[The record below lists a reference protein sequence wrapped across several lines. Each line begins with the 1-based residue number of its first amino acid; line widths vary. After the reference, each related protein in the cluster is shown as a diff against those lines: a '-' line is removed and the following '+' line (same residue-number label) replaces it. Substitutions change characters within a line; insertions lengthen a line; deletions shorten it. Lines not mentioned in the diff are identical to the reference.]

1 MKKILWLLSI
11 LLAASFALTACG
23 TLKQIFNPTPPP
35 PPVGENDTWSI
46 KILGIEKYRE
56 PVKFVCSDCDRTNKH
71 SELSLQPDSSYIKVK
86 LNVIN
91 KTDST
96 QHVSDVTLGL
106 LLLNLRYGCGGVT
119 IAGSDFCLPSGMI
132 RNGMNYVNYGIDT
145 PEFQDYLFFEP
156 NTPDGENIDLI
167 FLIDTKTKYEYF
179 YFDGLKPLNVKKV
192 KPVAPESLD

>member
-1 MKKILWLLSI
+1 MKKFCVLIVMVIVMSLL
-11 LLAASFALTACG
+11 LTSCS
-23 TLKQIFNPTPPP
+23 TLQHIFNPTPPP
-35 PPVGENDTWSI
+35 PLVGENDTW
-46 KILGIEKYRE
+46 KITIMGIEKYRE
-56 PVKFVCSDCDRTNKH
+56 PLKFVCSDCDRSSKH

-91 KTDST
+91 KTDET

-119 IAGSDFCLPSGMI
+119 IAGSDFCLPSGMV

-145 PEFQDYLFFEP
+145 PEFQDYLYFEP
-156 NTPDGENIDLI
+156 NAPDGENIELI

-179 YFDGLKPLNVKKV
+179 YFDGLKPLNVKKFKAVVPENV
-192 KPVAPESLD
+192 K